1 MLQNQNQIKM
11 KTMKNLIKPFWIAVL
26 GFSSMPLQFWIPSVY
41 GLSKSLKT
49 KQVQKPKKDKLPGR
63 LGLGFGPFY
72 TNYVL
77 EKGLKK

>member
-1 MLQNQNQIKM
+1 
-11 KTMKNLIKPFWIAVL
+11 MKNLIKRFWLAALV
-26 GFSSMPLQFWIPSVY
+26 FSTMVMQFRIPSVY
-41 GLSKSLKT
+41 AFGKSIKT
-49 KQVQKPKKDKLPGR
+49 KQIQKPKKEKLPGR